1 MFAYR
6 PPVTWGPVSQ
16 RENLSAPLKIHEKL
30 KNGSEESINLK
41 FSPKHGKPQGWL

>member
-16 RENLSAPLKIHEKL
+16 RENLSATLKIHEKL